1 MTIPIAMP
9 ERLTSRLRLVAS
21 GRLARGLMVAL
32 LACFVLTGAAL
43 AATSPTQPASG
54 PGGQD
59 YLGATVAKRVV
70 GKAGAV
76 TYAYHLATPATQPR
90 PVVVLF
96 HAWGAINPRVYGNW
110 IEHLARKGLVVL
122 VPRYQELNRTRGV
135 DASERAVVALGEA
148 LSQLA
153 TDPQAMPDRERVAFL
168 GHLAGAGVAANVAG
182 LSVARGLPVPR
193 LVFVV
198 TPGGLAS
205 DPKSRGIPLTDVATI
220 PAETMIVTLIGD
232 RDHIPSDRAAR
243 RILRESVDVP
253 VTRKL
258 FMRMQSDDH
267 GYPPLSATLVAA
279 GSANDAYDASG
290 LKLPPEPP
298 LPRGTRP
305 QASSPDARLSGEQM
319 TLIASL
325 QASNTDTIDWL
336 ALWKTFDMARDAAFA
351 GRDTVSLRDDPAFT
365 DMGRWSNGWP
375 LKRLSAEVPR
385 DPSGAAVPAEA
396 QRTLQAPRR

>member
-1 MTIPIAMP
+1 MTTPIAMP
-9 ERLTSRLRLVAS
+9 ERLTSRLR
-21 GRLARGLMVAL
+21 GLARGLSVAL
-32 LACFVLTGAAL
+32 VSGFMLIGFLLTGAAQ
-43 AATSPTQPASG
+43 AATSPAQPASG

-59 YLGATVAKRVV
+59 YLGTTVAKRVV
-70 GKAGAV
+70 GKGGAV
-76 TYAYHLATPATQPR
+76 TYAYHLALPATQPR

-110 IEHLARKGLVVL
+110 IEHLARKGSLVL
-122 VPRYQELNRTRGV
+122 VPRYQELNRTRGQ
-135 DASERAVVALGEA
+135 DATERAVTALAEA
-148 LSQLA
+148 FAQLA
-153 TDPQAMPDRERVAFL
+153 ADPQAMPDRERVAFL

-182 LSVARGLPVPR
+182 LAAARDLPVPR
-193 LVFVV
+193 LVFAV
-198 TPGGLAS
+198 TPGGLSS
-205 DPKSRGIPLTDVATI
+205 DPKSRGIPLSDVATI
-220 PAETMIVTLIGD
+220 APETMIVTLIGD
-232 RDHIPSDRAAR
+232 RDHLPSDRAAR
-243 RILRESVDVP
+243 RILRESIGVP

-267 GYPPLSATLVAA
+267 GYPPLSATLIAA

-290 LKLPPEPP
+290 MRLPPEPP

-305 QASSPDARLSGEQM
+305 QGSSADARLSGEQM
-319 TLIASL
+319 TLIAAL
-325 QASNTDTIDWL
+325 QNSNTDTIDWL

-385 DPSGAAVPAEA
+385 DPSGAAAPAEA